1 MTAFVSHL
9 TYDFRTGL
17 RDRALMLMNYLFPL
31 FFFLM
36 MGALMGSIN
45 PTFKQTMIPGM
56 IVVGV
61 MTNTLLGM
69 PGPAVAARE
78 AGIYRSYK
86 INGVPALSIITIPV
100 ISSLL
105 HVAIISAIITA
116 AASPLFGAKLPA
128 NWGTFALVVFLATFA
143 MSGIGMLIGV
153 IATGSRSTIL
163 FGQIFFLPSMMLSGM
178 MFPTSLL
185 PPALFRIAML
195 MPATHAMNAWESLAF
210 GGQAALSPTV
220 SLIALAVGGA
230 VAFGL
235 AALLFNWDS
244 HNTSRRLHPA
254 IALLALV
261 PYALTIL
268 FR

>member
-1 MTAFVSHL
+1 MTAFASHL
-9 TYDFRTGL
+9 SYDFRTGL
-17 RDRALMLMNYLFPL
+17 RDRSLMLMNYLFPL
-31 FFFLM
+31 FFFVM
-36 MGALMGSIN
+36 MGALMGGIN
-45 PTFKQTMIPGM
+45 PTFKETMIPGM

-69 PGPAVAARE
+69 SGPAVAARE

-105 HVAIISAIITA
+105 HVAIVSAIITA
-116 AASPLFGAKLPA
+116 AAAPLFGGKLPTD
-128 NWGTFALVVFLATFA
+128 WGTFALVIFLATFA

-153 IATGSRSTIL
+153 IATGARSSMMY
-163 FGQIFFLPSMMLSGM
+163 GQLLFLPSMMLSGM
-178 MFPTSLL
+178 MFPTGLL
-185 PPALFRIAML
+185 PPALHRIAMVL
-195 MPATHAMNAWESLAF
+195 PATHAMNAWQALAF
-210 GGQAALSPTV
+210 SGPANFSAAG
-220 SLIALAVGGA
+220 SLVALFAGGA
-230 VAFGL
+230 IAFGL

-244 HNTSRRLHPA
+244 HNTSRRVSPA
-254 IALLALV
+254 IALLALI